1 MYYVNKIVG
10 WCLSPMGLLFLGLA
24 FGGLLQLGG
33 EAGIPALPKRLGRWI
48 VGLTLVLVWILGCG
62 VTTRLVGVPLEGD
75 ETELVSAAGGDASRY
90 GASVDA
96 IVLLGGG
103 MGAHEKCGRA
113 EMFSGA
119 DRVWM
124 AARVWRACGTQ
135 VKKIGEGEEWH
146 LKIFCSGGGVELS
159 TVPLLVDLG
168 VPREAIVCL
177 PQPRNTEEEAKRLAG
192 MLGGSAAGAAGGTGR
207 ILLVTSAWHMP
218 RAKMLFERAGFEVVP
233 APCDYEMH
241 MIAEQPIEIG
251 DFFPNAEAMT
261 RNAWAVK
268 EWVARIGYGLLRR

>member
-1 MYYVNKIVG
+1 MYYLNKIVG
-10 WCLSPMGLLFLGLA
+10 WVLSPLGILFLGLG
-24 FGGLLQLGG
+24 FGWLLAR
-33 EAGIPALPKRLGRWI
+33 AGRMAWKRLGRWV
-48 VGLTLVLVWILGCG
+48 VGLTLVLVWVLGCG
-62 VTTRLVGVPLEGD
+62 VTTRLIGVPLEG
-75 ETELVSAAGGDASRY
+75 EEEELVSTAREDVARNGEY
-90 GASVDA
+90 VDA

-124 AARVWRACGTQ
+124 AARVWRAYGTQ

-146 LKIFCSGGGVELS
+146 LKIFCSGGGVETS

-168 VPREAIVCL
+168 VPREAIICL
-177 PQPRNTEEEAKRLAG
+177 PQPRNTEEEAKRIASALD
-192 MLGGSAAGAAGGTGR
+192 LGLGSR
-207 ILLVTSAWHMP
+207 PQILLVTSAWHMP
-218 RAKMLFERAGFEVVP
+218 RAKVLFERAGFEVVP

-241 MIAEQPIEIG
+241 MAAEQAVEIG

-268 EWVARIGYGLLRR
+268 EWVARLGYWVKGR